1 MQAVADTSARSLSTG
16 FRHSQAT
23 RAGVHAANQEALYRM
38 SESDDSKYVQSAEGA
53 AVFVR
58 PKEGACHFVTL
69 YMHAI
74 TTFLPESPCICML
87 QHNISG
93 YQ

>member
-1 MQAVADTSARSLSTG
+1 MMFRMQAVADTSARSLSTG

-58 PKEGACHFVTL
+58 PKEGACHFVQYDVSFQL
-69 YMHAI
+69 I
-74 TTFLPESPCICML
+74 IENL
-87 QHNISG
+87 
-93 YQ
+93 